1 MATASLYCRAA
12 MTASPV
18 LRLHGITKSFGSVL
32 ANDRIDLDVHAGE
45 VHAVIGENGAGKSTL
60 MKIAYGFLGADAGE
74 IRVDGRPVAIRSPAD
89 ARRLRIGMV
98 FQDFAQVPAF
108 TVAENIALFLADVGA
123 VIDRRALARR
133 IAETSSRF
141 GLRVEPEAPLWS
153 LSVGERQKVEI
164 LKLLLAE
171 ARVLILDEPTRSLA
185 PHEVQ
190 GLFGVLDRLRHEGH
204 AVVVVA
210 HKIAEVLACADRVTV
225 LRRGR
230 VTGSLLR
237 RDASAG
243 ALVALMFGTEAE
255 EVSEPGNRRTAQ
267 ASPARPPDQAPAA
280 AGSPVLELRG
290 VSTRGEHTTGLTAV
304 DLMVRE
310 REIVGVAGVTGN
322 GQRELGDVV
331 LGIDPCAR
339 GSKWLAGRD
348 ATRWSVARARAEGVA
363 FVPEDTSGMAAVP
376 SLSLLENM
384 ALGDTRRYACRGGLA
399 MDWGLVQRDLERS
412 LDRLGVALPALGT
425 RAGALSGGNVQRLVL
440 AREMARDLRLLVAFY
455 PTRGLDVRSAA
466 AARECLVSRRD
477 DGAGVLLIS
486 EDLDELFALSDRL
499 VVLSGGRIVGEGR
512 PGAITA
518 EEVGYLMTGATGRG

>member
-1 MATASLYCRAA
+1 VATASLYCRAA

-18 LRLHGITKSFGSVL
+18 LSLHGITRSFGSVL

-74 IRVDGRPVAIRSPAD
+74 IRVDGRPVAIRSPGD

-98 FQDFAQVPAF
+98 FQDFAQVPTF
-108 TVAENIALFLADVGA
+108 TVAENIALFLADVDA

-133 IAETSSRF
+133 ITETSSRF

-185 PHEVQ
+185 PHEVE

-210 HKIAEVLACADRVTV
+210 HKIAEVLACAHRVTV

-230 VTGSLLR
+230 VTGSVLR

-243 ALVALMFGTEAE
+243 ALVALMFGVEAA
-255 EVSEPGNRRTAQ
+255 EVSEPANRRA
-267 ASPARPPDQAPAA
+267 ALARPAGPHQTA
-280 AGSPVLELRG
+280 AGAPVLELRG
-290 VSTRGEHTTGLTAV
+290 VSTRGEHGTGLTAV

-376 SLSLLENM
+376 GLSLLENM

-399 MDWGLVQRDLERS
+399 MDWALVQRDLERS
-412 LDRLGVALPALGT
+412 LDRLGVALPAFGT